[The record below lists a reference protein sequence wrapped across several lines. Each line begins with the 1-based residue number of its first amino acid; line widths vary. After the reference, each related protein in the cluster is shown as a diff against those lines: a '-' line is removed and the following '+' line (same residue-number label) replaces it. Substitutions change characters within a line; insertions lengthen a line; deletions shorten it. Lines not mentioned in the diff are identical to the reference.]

1 MWDRIISAPKTT
13 IPIPCLHGDN
23 KNQKQQKTRSTRCI
37 ERISLSIPLTLSFRP
52 LGTPG
57 KSLPCKTKEKRI
69 PRRIVN
75 RVSRLS
81 PSRRHH
87 HHHQPHSTSD
97 KTLSL
102 THTHTL
108 SLSPSLALEP
118 KPKPINAQFLP
129 PAVTNCKQKLE
140 VRFLHNGVGEAA
152 AMAGFG
158 MLCFAMLCFSVA
170 RVGRASKPVVQAE
183 GNTKAKE
190 PPSPALPTSCL
201 QTYGAYLIRMYYI
214 SRVRWTTGRFLVP
227 R

>member
-1 MWDRIISAPKTT
+1 MQNQGKKNSSQNSEPSIKTLAISAP
-13 IPIPCLHGDN
+13 PSSS
-23 KNQKQQKTRSTRCI
+23 STSFHLGQN
-37 ERISLSIPLTLSFRP
+37 SLS
-52 LGTPG
+52 
-57 KSLPCKTKEKRI
+57 
-69 PRRIVN
+69 
-75 RVSRLS
+75 
-81 PSRRHH
+81 H
-87 HHHQPHSTSD
+87 
-97 KTLSL
+97 